1 MERQIKCAVFDL
13 DGTLIN
19 TITDLKNACD
29 NLIRKYGF
37 CASWDESDYKRF
49 VGNGNRKL
57 VERAFKHTLSESQL
71 DDRLKEFLEY
81 YTEHSLDNTKPY
93 DGIKEQLQILKEK
106 GIKLAV
112 VTNKTESA
120 AVSILNSFFG
130 EDMFD
135 VIVGQRDGVP
145 VKPAPDGVYIALKEM
160 GCTKDEALYFGDS
173 NVDMQTAKNAGIE
186 AVAVTWGFRTFE
198 ELFSEHPDVIID
210 EPKYISKLF

>member
-1 MERQIKCAVFDL
+1 MEQKIKCAVFDL

-19 TITDLKNACD
+19 TITDLGNACD

-37 CASWDESDYKRF
+37 CASWDENDYKRF

-57 VERAFKHTLSESQL
+57 VERAFKHTLSEAQL
-71 DDRLKEFLEY
+71 DERLKEFLEY

-93 DGIKEQLQILKEK
+93 DGIKEQLEILKGK

-130 EDMFD
+130 ENMFD
-135 VIVGQRDGVP
+135 IIVGQREGVP
-145 VKPAPDGVYIALKEM
+145 LKPAPDGVYIAL
-160 GCTKDEALYFGDS
+160 GDS
-173 NVDMQTAKNAGIE
+173 NVDMRTAKNAGIE

-198 ELFSEHPDVIID
+198 ELFAEEPDIIID